1 VKKKHPLAV
10 MSVLAITLVGV
21 FLYAL
26 TIMYPH
32 AIQASLTNPTPA
44 PTGTVIPTK
53 TDPLRRMI
61 GMIQSLGHRS
71 LVITLIP
78 DNKTLTVNVND
89 KTQYMSSTGMTT
101 FSALKVGQQVEVRG
115 YVVNVS
121 SVLTIL
127 AVRIMVMQA

>member
-1 VKKKHPLAV
+1 MKKKHPLAV
-10 MSVLAITLVGV
+10 MSVLAIILVGA

-32 AIQASLTNPTPA
+32 AIQASLTNQTPA